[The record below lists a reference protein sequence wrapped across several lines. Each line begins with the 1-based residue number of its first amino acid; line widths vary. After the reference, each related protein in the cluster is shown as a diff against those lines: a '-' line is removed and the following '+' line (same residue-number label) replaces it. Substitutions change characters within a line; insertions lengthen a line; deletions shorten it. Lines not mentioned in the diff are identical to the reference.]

1 MEGLGGDRADR
12 IGRKHLI
19 GLGQGQ
25 PFARIPERAGP
36 IAEGIGRRQLRM
48 LGPQTLD
55 IATDDHIA
63 PTRDRGSRREGEGHP
78 VLQTPSRQ
86 IHRLGR
92 PIVQLDELLV
102 VVLRNR
108 MVHEL
113 VEHHVL
119 EAARGIGLA
128 RSERF
133 QTAPTGGPI
142 GCPTQ
147 GHSVFLPPETNGIED
162 AHSIRTDEPDGLPGR
177 AEAKT
182 EGRLIEHEKAT
193 GRHHGARRHAE
204 AVGPHVVRQRAP
216 GQIGRLGAAVVEFDR
231 VELRQVGVG
240 QDLVENHTRGRIFRR
255 HRIHLAGIA
264 APDGA
269 RRPRAGIGLAVARIG
284 EHQRMTGSVGG
295 DRPGIAGRELH
306 RQFLRPE
313 FIPQFE
319 RTSGTIEA
327 AGIGPQDIADPLSGH
342 HRGRIL
348 GHDHELPRAQAEPF
362 RELKADRALDLPT
375 GKVFEHLPGIVQ
387 LHELQSPFS
396 RKGLRMILDFAEHD
410 PRPATG
416 QPQAF
421 TPGLIGHLTGSGHR
435 AVLAEPNHRHGIGVT
450 PPHGQAD
457 LHGIRH
463 RNGARTERSPAGS
476 IERSEGRDRVAVAAQ
491 TQPRLRIIG
500 RVASAGCGHGGIG
513 PGRGSTPEET
523 PDGG

>member
-1 MEGLGGDRADR
+1 
-12 IGRKHLI
+12 
-19 GLGQGQ
+19 
-25 PFARIPERAGP
+25 
-36 IAEGIGRRQLRM
+36 M

-78 VLQTPSRQ
+78 LLQTPSRQ
-86 IHRLGR
+86 VHRLGR
-92 PIVQLDELLV
+92 PIVQLDILLV
-102 VVLRNR
+102 VVLRDR

-264 APDGA
+264 TPDRA

-435 AVLAEPNHRHGIGVT
+435 AVIAEPNHRHGIGVT

-523 PDGG
+523 PDRG